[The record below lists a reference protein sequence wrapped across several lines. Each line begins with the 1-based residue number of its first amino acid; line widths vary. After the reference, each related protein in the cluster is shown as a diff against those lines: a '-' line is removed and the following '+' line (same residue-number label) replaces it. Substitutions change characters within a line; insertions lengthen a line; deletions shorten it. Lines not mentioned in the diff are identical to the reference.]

1 MLKEV
6 ATGILIFAALAYVGF
21 WSIRHKIFW
30 WRREFENCIFNGP
43 RQLQFDMDED
53 RAR

>member
-6 ATGILIFAALAYVGF
+6 ATGILIFAAIAYVGF

-30 WRREFENCIFNGP
+30 
-43 RQLQFDMDED
+43 
-53 RAR
+53 